1 MCIFANEG
9 SPKSKRSRKET
20 PLKIQKYKEI
30 HVSGKNLEKKF
41 SATTP
46 NIHFRAFKPSYT
58 LLQHLSLHA
67 PQTHQSMNKLLSTL
81 RFKGYRGWFGH
92 KQGDKP

>member
-30 HVSGKNLEKKF
+30 HVPGKNLEKKF
-41 SATTP
+41 SATNP
-46 NIHFRAFKPSYT
+46 NIYISKVTDRASIRNTLDLDLTKIIKSYDCGTTIVGGYHCNRVILGPST
-58 LLQHLSLHA
+58 S
-67 PQTHQSMNKLLSTL
+67 
-81 RFKGYRGWFGH
+81 F
-92 KQGDKP
+92 